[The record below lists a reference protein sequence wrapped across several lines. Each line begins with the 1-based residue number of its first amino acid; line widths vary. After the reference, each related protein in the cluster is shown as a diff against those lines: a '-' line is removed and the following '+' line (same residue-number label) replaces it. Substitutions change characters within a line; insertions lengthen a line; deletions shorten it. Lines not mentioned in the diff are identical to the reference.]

1 MGAGPVILVAVAVA
15 GGLGA
20 ALRLVTDG
28 VVRSLAGT
36 RLPWGT
42 LLINVIGSAGLGVV
56 LGSGAGT
63 QTASILGT
71 GLLGGFTTFSTA
83 SFESAALVL
92 DKRWAGAIL
101 YALGTLVLSVA
112 AAALGYFL
120 AASTAF

>member
-1 MGAGPVILVAVAVA
+1 MILVAVA

-20 ALRLVTDG
+20 TLRLVIDG
-28 VVRSLAGT
+28 VVRSFAGA

-42 LLINVIGSAGLGVV
+42 LLINVLGSAGLGML
-56 LGSGAGT
+56 LGSGVGS
-63 QTASILGT
+63 QTAAVVGT

-92 DKRWAGAIL
+92 DKRWAGASL
-101 YALGTLVLSVA
+101 YAAGTLLLSVA

-120 AASTAF
+120 AASTAR

>member
-1 MGAGPVILVAVAVA
+1 MILVALA

-20 ALRLVTDG
+20 SLRLVIDG
-28 VVRSLAGT
+28 VVRSLVGP

-42 LLINVIGSAGLGVV
+42 LLINVLGSAGLGA
-56 LGSGAGT
+56 LLSAGT
-63 QTASILGT
+63 GSLTTSVVGT
-71 GLLGGFTTFSTA
+71 GLLGGFTTFSAA

-92 DKRWAGAIL
+92 DKRWTGAIL

>member
-1 MGAGPVILVAVAVA
+1 MGAGSVILVAVAVA
-15 GGLGA
+15 GGAGA

-28 VVRSLAGT
+28 AVRSLAGT

-42 LLINVIGSAGLGVV
+42 LLINVLGSAGLGVV
-56 LGSGAGT
+56 LGSGAGSQMT
-63 QTASILGT
+63 SVLGT

-92 DKRWAGAIL
+92 DKRWTIAIL
-101 YALGTLVLSVA
+101 YAAGTLVLCVA
-112 AAALGYFL
+112 AAALGYFV

>member
-1 MGAGPVILVAVAVA
+1 MILVAVA

-20 ALRLVTDG
+20 ALRLVIDG
-28 VVRSLAGT
+28 VIRSLAGT

-42 LLINVIGSAGLGVV
+42 FAINVVGSAGLGVV
-56 LGSGAGT
+56 LGSGAG
-63 QTASILGT
+63 AHAVSIVGT

-92 DKRWAGAIL
+92 EKRWTSAIA
-101 YALGTLVLSVA
+101 YAVGTLALSVA